1 MQAQKKNVPELLK
14 DLTTAADDRVKVAAI
29 HQLEGRQDSPTVT
42 ALIAALQDES
52 VPVRTAAVAALRGS
66 NDPRVIDSL
75 WTAARD
81 PTQTRDFRMAA
92 AAALAH
98 LHDARSADLLI
109 DALPYTPSR
118 ASASLIELGTPAVRP
133 LIKAL
138 ERSDVRDTASR
149 VLVSIGG
156 AAVDPLIELL
166 QSNYNK
172 YARLAAARTLA
183 EIDDPRA
190 AQALTEALKVPNSE
204 FTAAVY
210 RFLILQGQPGT
221 EAQMIAALKAY
232 GNPAMAED
240 FGSSG
245 NAALKAAGENWARD
259 SGFLLAGRTSELP
272 PVQWASVH
280 PKR

>member
-1 MQAQKKNVPELLK
+1 MSVRELLNVIR
-14 DLTTAADDRVKVAAI
+14 TGADDRVKVAAI
-29 HQLEGRQDSPTVT
+29 HQLEGRQDSSIVT

-52 VPVRTAAVAALRGS
+52 VPVRNAAVAALRGTD
-66 NDPRVIDSL
+66 DPRAIDAL
-75 WTAARD
+75 WNAARD
-81 PTQTRDFRMAA
+81 PSQTRDFRMSA

-133 LIKAL
+133 LINAL
-138 ERSDVRDTASR
+138 DRAEVREAASR

-166 QSNYNK
+166 HSNYNK

-190 AQALTEALKVPNSE
+190 ARALTEALKVPNTE

-210 RFLILQGQPGT
+210 RFLIRQGQPGT
-221 EAQMIAALKAY
+221 EVQMIAALKAY

-245 NAALKAAGENWARD
+245 NATLKAASENWARD
-259 SGFLLAGRTSELP
+259 SGFVPAARTSELP

-280 PKR
+280 PNR